1 MMNHFQVVLNMR
13 SNTNEKI
20 LDRCPT
26 FVTKDKVGMFRM
38 KMATKRSI
46 QVKGHQFMLNAVNL
60 TVYCYQCRD
69 AVWGVN
75 AQAYFCQSNHST
87 KYYPSYEIN
96 LFEKIIAMKKFQ

>member
-1 MMNHFQVVLNMR
+1 MR

-38 KMATKRSI
+38 KMAPKRSI
-46 QVKGHQFMLNAVNL
+46 QVKGHQFMLTPVNL

-69 AVWGVN
+69 AIWGVN
-75 AQAYFCQSNHST
+75 AQAYFCQSNHFI
-87 KYYPSYEIN
+87 KYQQIKEIR
-96 LFEKIIAMKKFQ
+96 LFKRH